1 MMESSRRG
9 FLKEASAIAAALA
22 VAKGLPALAE
32 SAAAAGPV
40 QVWST
45 YGDRRHASG
54 PTLSWRPISELA
66 SDAIVLN
73 PGATRQE
80 VLGFGAAFTD
90 ASCWVL
96 SQIPEEQRGGLMH
109 ELFSPDEM
117 ALNVCRTCT
126 GSSDYSQSV

>member
-1 MMESSRRG
+1 MESSRRG
-9 FLKEASAIAAALA
+9 FLKRASAAAAALA

-32 SAAAAGPV
+32 SAAAEGPV

-45 YGDRRHASG
+45 FGNRRHASG
-54 PTLSWRPISELA
+54 PALSWRPVTQLA

-90 ASCWVL
+90 ASCWML
-96 SQIPEEQRGGLMH
+96 SQIPEEQRA
-109 ELFSPDEM
+109 ELDAR
-117 ALNVCRTCT
+117 ALCA
-126 GSSDYSQSV
+126 